1 MKTNILLLGA
11 VALTIASCSKNEVV
25 DMAPGLEQKGAITFE
40 NFVGK
45 STKAV
50 TENNLDALK
59 EAGKGFYVHG
69 KYKRTDDT
77 GNEETAFDGGQQA
90 HVTWSGNSWG
100 YNPLTYWLE
109 GHTYKFAAFAPAL
122 SVNHSFDYVGNS
134 LTITDFVADGKTD
147 LLVSATTQE
156 GIKSDNYIASN
167 SPIQFTFR
175 HALSKVKFTFK
186 DGWRNRVNMK
196 IDNIY
201 ITSVET
207 KGTLKTPG
215 NLVSADIPVTSWT
228 GGNVLSNENTYKDV
242 TGNTLST
249 YGATYDYEHCFIPQN
264 LAEKGIK
271 LHFTV
276 TITNDNNEGPDI
288 GGEEGSK
295 NTKKIEV
302 ELPTTTVNQ
311 WIPAYAYNY
320 VIEISG
326 DTFGLKPISFTIDE
340 ENGIAKWNDRT
351 MSDDAEI
358 NVDQDA
364 QE

>member
-1 MKTNILLLGA
+1 
-11 VALTIASCSKNEVV
+11 
-25 DMAPGLEQKGAITFE
+25 MAPGLELKGAITFE

-228 GGNVLSNENTYKDV
+228 GGNVLSNENSYKDV

-326 DTFGLKPISFTIDE
+326 DTFGLKPISVTIDE

-351 MSDDAEI
+351 MSDDGEI